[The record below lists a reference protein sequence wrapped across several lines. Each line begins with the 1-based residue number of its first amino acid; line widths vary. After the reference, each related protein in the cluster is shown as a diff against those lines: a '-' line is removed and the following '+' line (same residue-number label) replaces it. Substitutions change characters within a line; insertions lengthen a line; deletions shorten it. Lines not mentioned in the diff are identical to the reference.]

1 MAAEPERGPL
11 PFEPKRKRKKTSDQ
25 SDPKPLTAT
34 SQKTASNPQA
44 SGNRSD
50 AQIPE
55 VISRRMLKR
64 MLIFS
69 GIPTGLGVAAFFVSY
84 VLLVRHILELP
95 NVLVLL
101 TTLGCFGLG
110 VLGLSYGALSAS
122 WDEKAPGAVLGFNEF
137 RANFGRLTQAWRD
150 SRPTQRARPDKD
162 T

>member
-11 PFEPKRKRKKTSDQ
+11 PFEPKRKRKKAADP

-34 SQKTASNPQA
+34 SQKAASRPQA
-44 SGNRSD
+44 AQNRSD
-50 AQIPE
+50 TQIPE

-64 MLIFS
+64 MLVFS

-84 VLLVRHILELP
+84 ILLIRHILELP
-95 NVLVLL
+95 NVVVLL

-122 WDEKAPGAVLGFNEF
+122 WDEQSPGQLLGIEEF
-137 RANFGRLTQAWRD
+137 RTNFGRLTQAWRD
-150 SRPTQRARPDKD
+150 SRPTRQAQADKD
-162 T
+162 N